1 MCRLIY
7 FIFILGIISCSS
19 EKKSGTVNI
28 FGTLVEMADQT
39 VYLEELDVRT
49 KLLLDSAKT
58 DPKGTFKFAVDIE
71 EDGFYVLRTNKEN
84 YILLLLSPK
93 EQVEINSNYI
103 IFEDGF
109 EISGSPGSAL
119 LKDFELFMKQQ
130 KQRVDSLGRVLYEGQ
145 GLDNF
150 YEIKQTL
157 DSIYLNIHEVQR
169 KYVIDFIQQN
179 PGSLASLIVINR
191 KLGNNFVL
199 DEKEDFIYF
208 HKVDSGLLAN
218 YPNNKHAL
226 DHHDRVEEIR
236 GENFEQFYTDKKLEP
251 GNTAP
256 NIVLKDTSGQ
266 FISLKDLGGKKVLVY
281 FWAGWNAKSRQDNHK
296 LISLYPKYKE
306 RGLEILG
313 VSLDE
318 NEKVWKGAIK
328 VDKLSWPNGSD
339 LKGLISKIKKN
350 YNLTGDLPYYYMV
363 DEKRIILFR
372 DRDLDKILVKIDELI

>member
-1 MCRLIY
+1 MRRLIY
-7 FIFILGIISCSS
+7 FIFILVIISCSS

-28 FGTLVEMADQT
+28 FGTIVEMADQT
-39 VYLEELDVRT
+39 IFLEELDVRT
-49 KLLLDSAKT
+49 KLLLDSAKI
-58 DPKGTFKFAVDIE
+58 DPKGTFKFVVEIE

-93 EQVEINSNYI
+93 EQVEINFNYV

-119 LKDFELFMKQQ
+119 LRDFELFMKQQ

-145 GLDNF
+145 GSDNF

-157 DSIYLNIHEVQR
+157 DSIYLKIHETQR
-169 KYVIDFIQQN
+169 KFVIDFLEEN

-191 KLGNNFVL
+191 KLGNNVVL

-208 HKVDSGLLAN
+208 HKVDSALMAN

-226 DHHDRVEEIR
+226 DHHDRVEEMR
-236 GENFEQFYTDKKLEP
+236 GEIFEQFYTDKNLES
-251 GNTAP
+251 GNKAP

-328 VDKLSWPNGSD
+328 VDKLPWLNGSD
-339 LKGLISKIKKN
+339 LKGLNSKIKKN

-372 DRDLDKILVKIDELI
+372 DRDLDKILVRIDELI

>member
-1 MCRLIY
+1 MRRLIY
-7 FIFILGIISCSS
+7 FIFILVIISCSS

-28 FGTLVEMADQT
+28 FGTIVEMADQT
-39 VYLEELDVRT
+39 IFLEELDVRT
-49 KLLLDSAKT
+49 KLLLDSAKI
-58 DPKGTFKFAVDIE
+58 DPKGTFKFVVEIE

-93 EQVEINSNYI
+93 EQVEINFNYV

-119 LKDFELFMKQQ
+119 LRDFELFMKQQ

-145 GLDNF
+145 GSDNF

-157 DSIYLNIHEVQR
+157 DSIYLKIHETQR
-169 KYVIDFIQQN
+169 KFVIDFLEEN

-191 KLGNNFVL
+191 KLGNNVVL

-208 HKVDSGLLAN
+208 HKVDSALMAN

-226 DHHDRVEEIR
+226 DHHDRVEEMR
-236 GENFEQFYTDKKLEP
+236 GEIFEQFYTDKKLES
-251 GNTAP
+251 GNKAP

-328 VDKLSWPNGSD
+328 VDKLPWLNGSD
-339 LKGLISKIKKN
+339 LKGLNSKIKKN

-372 DRDLDKILVKIDELI
+372 DRDLDKILVRIDELI